1 MASHLT
7 LSGPVHVEPDPI
19 KKSRFIG
26 DGAPVTSADQ
36 AMAFIDTIR
45 KRYADARHHC
55 FAWRLQ
61 SGDRGFRYS
70 DDGEPGGTGGQPILN
85 HIDGAQLLGVVIV
98 VTRYFGGTKL
108 GKGGLIRAYGGTAG
122 EAIRAAEIIEVQ
134 EKSELTIRATYGDI
148 GTIEGVLRGFDIT
161 PTSTDYSDSV
171 RVTIDVPIEE
181 ADALRALLIES
192 TAGRAQIS

>member
-1 MASHLT
+1 M
-7 LSGPVHVEPDPI
+7 HVEPDPI